1 MSKAKGC
8 ERDEENHLFQAQVN
22 ITEGQAIGT
31 DKSMTTFCERVHRA
45 FVDLEG
51 GTTARNANAL
61 QTHWPTTIRPDVTL
75 YASLHTIWS
84 IIAAGQMKTMHMRGH
99 FASQQEEQANE
110 NALHDARFM
119 RCVAAPR
126 KRQIQREDSAGSRAS
141 DDGSST
147 EVSSDEHGGESSVS
161 TGDIS
166 SLVGAFDRPRGAC
179 KKRAKLE
186 LVEAAGDRAA
196 AQAQQDLAT
205 AVTAQVTVMKL
216 QLAVSKRKLQILQE
230 QS

>member
-22 ITEGQAIGT
+22 ITKGQAI
-31 DKSMTTFCERVHRA
+31 
-45 FVDLEG
+45 
-51 GTTARNANAL
+51 
-61 QTHWPTTIRPDVTL
+61 
-75 YASLHTIWS
+75 
-84 IIAAGQMKTMHMRGH
+84 
-99 FASQQEEQANE
+99 
-110 NALHDARFM
+110 
-119 RCVAAPR
+119 APR

-161 TGDIS
+161 TGDVS
-166 SLVGAFDRPRGAC
+166 SLVGAFERPRGAC

-196 AQAQQDLAT
+196 AQAQRDLAT

-216 QLAVSKRKLQILQE
+216 QLAVSKRKLQVLQE